1 MKLGWKLFNQAHI
14 VQHSLLL
21 YPLVSMKLH
30 FSPGEEVTHLHFP
43 LTLAW
48 ATTIHQPPQIPHM
61 PTSLCYTVVRK
72 GIACSFFSIVV
83 WGGSVF
89 TLDGRVVDMKSVEKI
104 RKNKW
109 YSIMADEC
117 TDVANKEQFKLYI
130 RSVDE
135 SLQVREKFIGPYEMA
150 EINSEVSLPQ
160 SRICFLEWIC
170 QSLNAVANA
179 MTGPLIW
186 VAAELA

>member
-1 MKLGWKLFNQAHI
+1 
-14 VQHSLLL
+14 
-21 YPLVSMKLH
+21 
-30 FSPGEEVTHLHFP
+30 
-43 LTLAW
+43 
-48 ATTIHQPPQIPHM
+48 
-61 PTSLCYTVVRK
+61 
-72 GIACSFFSIVV
+72 
-83 WGGSVF
+83 
-89 TLDGRVVDMKSVEKI
+89 MKSVEKI

-160 SRICFLEWIC
+160 SRICFLE
-170 QSLNAVANA
+170 
-179 MTGPLIW
+179 
-186 VAAELA
+186 